1 MRLPI
6 AWLKEH
12 VDINVEPRRLADDLT
27 LVGLAVDAIEGD
39 GDQAVLEL
47 DITTNRV
54 DCMNVRGVAREA
66 AVIYGLKLKPLATEL
81 VEHGPPAAEALRV
94 AIEAP
99 ELCPRF
105 CARVLDVRIGPAPAW
120 LRDRLE
126 AVGVRPISNVVD
138 LTNYVM
144 LELGHPS
151 HAFDLAKIPQ
161 AELHVRW
168 AHEGEKLKTLDDVDR
183 VLTPRVG
190 VVAGPADA
198 LALAGI
204 MGGAWSEVSDETRVV
219 ALEAAYWDPLT
230 IRRAARTLGMH
241 TEASHRFERGA
252 DPHEPVRATAR
263 IAHLLQRIGAGSVR
277 PGLIDVHPTPRP
289 RRSAV
294 LRSSRQRTLLG
305 ADVPEAKAAAI
316 LEGLGFAVGNTEN
329 GGRRIGIPSWR
340 SDVNREADLIEEV
353 GRHFGL
359 EKIPSTLPPAT
370 RGGHLREE
378 QSGARRVREVLVGAG
393 LDEVARLSFV
403 SPGLEARPAVPIA
416 NPLADVEGLLRSS
429 LVDPGLLDTLKRNLS
444 QGRHDVRVFEI
455 GRVFAPTG
463 NAVEERTQLGL
474 LLAGA
479 ARPKHWSEPARSV
492 DFFDAKGMLELL
504 VARMG
509 WALDFGKGSVPPW
522 LHSGKSAALV
532 LNGEALGYVGALHP
546 EAAARLELR
555 GETVVAELRLD
566 SLFEARPSNVRT
578 HPLPRHPAV
587 SRDLSVL
594 VDRSVAADQLVMWA
608 RQGAG
613 ALLRSVH
620 VSDRYDRPPVPEG
633 KVSLM
638 LTLRYQ
644 EPERTL
650 TSEEVQASVE
660 GAARVLRE
668 RGAEIRGE

>member
-1 MRLPI
+1 MPI
-6 AWLKEH
+6 AWLREH
-12 VDINVEPRRLADDLT
+12 VEITVEPRRLADDLT
-27 LVGLAVDAIEGD
+27 LVGLAVDAVEGD
-39 GDQAVLEL
+39 GDQAILEF

-66 AVIYGLKLKPLATEL
+66 AVIYGLQLKPLATEL
-81 VEHGPPAAEALRV
+81 GETGPPAAQALRV

-105 CARVLDVRIGPAPAW
+105 CARILDVRIGPAPAW

-126 AVGVRPISNVVD
+126 SVGVRPISNVVD

-161 AELHVRW
+161 AELRVRW
-168 AHEGEKLKTLDDVDR
+168 AHEGESVKTLDGVDR
-183 VLTPRVG
+183 ALTSRVG
-190 VVAGPADA
+190 VVAGPTEA

-204 MGGAWSEVSDETRVV
+204 MGGASSEVSDETRAV

-230 IRRAARTLGMH
+230 IRRAARALGMH

-277 PGLIDVHPTPRP
+277 PGLIDALPASRP
-289 RRSAV
+289 ERSAV
-294 LRSSRQRTLLG
+294 LRASRQRTLLG
-305 ADVPEAKAAAI
+305 VDVPDAKAVAI
-316 LEGLGFAVGNTEN
+316 LEGLGFAVGNAQN
-329 GGRRIGIPSWR
+329 GERRIGIPSWR
-340 SDVNREADLIEEV
+340 GDVNREADLIEEV

-359 EKIPSTLPPAT
+359 EKIPATLPPAT
-370 RGGHLREE
+370 RGGQLREE

-429 LVDPGLLDTLKRNLS
+429 LVDPGLLDTLKRNAS
-444 QGRHDVRVFEI
+444 HGRHDLQIFEI
-455 GRVFAPTG
+455 GRVFAPAG
-463 NAVEERTQLGL
+463 SAVEESTQLGL

-479 ARPKHWSEPARSV
+479 ARPKHWSEPVRSL

-504 VARMG
+504 GARMG
-509 WALDFGKGSVPPW
+509 WALAFGAGPVPAW
-522 LHSGKSAALV
+522 LHSGKSAAV
-532 LNGEALGYVGALHP
+532 LLGGKALGYVGALHP

-555 GETVVAELRLD
+555 GEIVVAELRLD
-566 SLFEARPSNVRT
+566 PFFAAKPSEVKT
-578 HPLPRHPAV
+578 QPLPRHPAV

-594 VDRSVAADQLVMWA
+594 VDRSVAADQLVTWA

-613 ALLRSVH
+613 ALLRSIQ

-650 TSEEVQASVE
+650 TSDEVQASVE
-660 GAARVLRE
+660 GAVRVLRE